1 MLLDAS
7 FRNFRPKQYCT
18 DARFYASH
26 CPIFPAFPT
35 RERTFICPISH
46 AAFST
51 PGAPKQAPHRE
62 GPNVLLVTSLLLLN
76 TPHTIHSITS
86 TTLSL
91 DEAASKMPGTH
102 GSGEQLAEQDN
113 GPDEQDVLLGRGKK
127 YAYHP
132 GNIYFTGTN
141 LDFAQTVFSSVLALS
156 HYCSFLGNQ
165 TLSATTWPTTL
176 PPHWR
181 LSKRDSFYKR
191 SSNQYTSSTDAFSS
205 ETEPEFGCPFPR
217 KKPRSKQQWLCNTA
231 LESSRLP
238 LPGDHHHNLGRACC
252 SHATALPLHELSTTT
267 RYLCCA
273 STITGNQCFAAS
285 ACATTNRA
293 GCSATDSDSYS

>member
-127 YAYHP
+127 STRT
-132 GNIYFTGTN
+132 IRETFT
-141 LDFAQTVFSSVLALS
+141 LRVRILMLRKRYSHQCSLS
-156 HYCSFLGNQ
+156 HTFWFIPLETELVSDNMADYFAP
-165 TLSATTWPTTL
+165 TLAPVE
-176 PPHWR
+176 
-181 LSKRDSFYKR
+181 RDSFYKI
-191 SSNQYTSSTDAFSS
+191 SSNQFTSSTDAFSS
-205 ETEPEFGCPFPR
+205 ETEAEFGCPFPR
-217 KKPRSKQQWLCNTA
+217 KKPCSKQQWLCNTA
-231 LESSRLP
+231 LESSHLP
-238 LPGDHHHNLGRACC
+238 LPGDHHHQLGPCLLLQCRCPATPRAQ
-252 SHATALPLHELSTTT
+252 HHHSTSLL
-267 RYLCCA
+267 R
-273 STITGNQCFAAS
+273 I
-285 ACATTNRA
+285 
-293 GCSATDSDSYS
+293 